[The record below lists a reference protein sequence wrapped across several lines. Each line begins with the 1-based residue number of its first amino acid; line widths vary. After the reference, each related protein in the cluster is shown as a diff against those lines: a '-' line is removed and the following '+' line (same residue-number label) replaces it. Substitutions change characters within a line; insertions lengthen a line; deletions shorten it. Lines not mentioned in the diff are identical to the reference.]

1 MPAEDEQRPADPQ
14 HVETQPLE
22 TQHVSDADM
31 QHTGPERAGPEP
43 VETQHVSDADTP
55 YVDTQHLSDVDV
67 YVYETVATL
76 EYARAPVTR
85 DQILSVTD
93 RDNRTVSQALRRLTQ
108 WHVLLRSE
116 TDAGPCYVLA
126 RRDWSVTPDIPRH

>member
-1 MPAEDEQRPADPQ
+1 MTRCLAGKGYSMPAEDEQRPADPQ
-14 HVETQPLE
+14 HVETKPLE
-22 TQHVSDADM
+22 TQHV
-31 QHTGPERAGPEP
+31 
-43 VETQHVSDADTP
+43 
-55 YVDTQHLSDVDV
+55 SDVDV

-85 DQILSVTD
+85 DQILPVTD

-116 TDAGPCYVLA
+116 TDAGPCYALA
-126 RRDWSVTPDIPRH
+126 RRDWSVTPDIP